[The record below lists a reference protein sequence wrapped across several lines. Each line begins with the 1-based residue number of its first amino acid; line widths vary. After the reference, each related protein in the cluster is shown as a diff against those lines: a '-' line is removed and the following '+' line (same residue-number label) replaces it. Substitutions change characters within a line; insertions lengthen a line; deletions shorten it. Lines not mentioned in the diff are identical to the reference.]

1 MAMAEVARP
10 NEGVDNLMLGY
21 SDLRALKTKRPLV
34 IARGDG
40 IRVIDENGKSY
51 LESCASFFNA
61 SFGYSEPELA
71 EAAYKQFKEMPLYSS
86 AAHRTVDVVM
96 RLTEML
102 AARLPMPDAHIS
114 YCCSGTE
121 ANDYAVK
128 FMRYRNVYEGKPQ
141 KRKVISR
148 QTSYHGSTI
157 VDSSL
162 GGAKGLHDSFALDMS
177 DYRFVSQPDYFNGH
191 LEGESEA
198 EFVARLAQELEDV
211 IQEAGPETIGMFFAE
226 PICFSSGLTPPP
238 AGYWAAIKAVLDRY
252 DILHMDDE
260 VITGFGR
267 TGDWTAVDN
276 TLGFKPDLMTLAKGI
291 SASYFPFAVTVISDD
306 VYQGI
311 LKGSDAQNGFHHAG
325 TLHAHPV
332 GAAIV
337 IRVIELM
344 EERNIL
350 GHVRNM
356 IPVLHKGIHA
366 WRGHEC
372 VADTRAVGLAG
383 AIQLD
388 PAAFGP
394 KGEENRGLMGQ
405 RLLEACMEHGLIVR
419 PRADTAIIGPPLVT
433 TAAEYEEIFA
443 LLEKG
448 VKTLQEEMR
457 RA

>member
-1 MAMAEVARP
+1 MATVEVARP

-21 SDLRALKTKRPLV
+21 SDLRALQTKRPLV
-34 IARGDG
+34 ITGGDG
-40 IRVIDENGKSY
+40 IRVIDENGKRY
-51 LESCASFFNA
+51 IESCASFFNA

-71 EAAYKQFKEMPLYSS
+71 DVAYRQMKTMPLYSS
-86 AAHRTVDVVM
+86 AIHRTVDVVL

-102 AARLPMPDAHIS
+102 AARLPMPRAHIS

-128 FMRYRNVYEGKPQ
+128 FMRYRNVYEGKPE

-162 GGAKGLHDSFALDMS
+162 GGAKVLHDSFALDMR
-177 DYRFVSQPDYFNGH
+177 DYPTVSQPDFFNNG
-191 LEGESEA
+191 LKGESEE
-198 EFVARLAQELEDV
+198 EFVARLAKELEDV
-211 IQEAGPETIGMFFAE
+211 IQQAGPETVGMFFAE
-226 PICFSSGLTPPP
+226 PVCFSSGLTPPP
-238 AGYWAAIKAVLDRY
+238 SGYFKAVKQVLDRY
-252 DILHMDDE
+252 DILFMDDE

-267 TGDWTAVDN
+267 TGDWTSVD
-276 TLGFKPDLMTLAKGI
+276 TVLGFQPDLMTLAKGI
-291 SASYFPFAVTVISDD
+291 SASYFPFAATVVSDD
-306 VYQGI
+306 VYQGM
-311 LKGSDAQNGFHHAG
+311 LKGSDVHHGFHHAG

-332 GAAIV
+332 GAAVV

-344 EERNIL
+344 EERNVL
-350 GHVRNM
+350 GHVRRM
-356 IPVLHKGIHA
+356 IPILHKKIHA
-366 WRGHEC
+366 WRGQEG
-372 VADTRAVGLAG
+372 VADTRAIGLAG

-419 PRADTAIIGPPLVT
+419 PRADTAIIGPPLIT
-433 TAAEYEEIFA
+433 TEQEYDEIFE

-448 VKTLQEEMR
+448 MATLRDEMR
-457 RA
+457 RT